1 MKYKFKAVITGI
13 VEGESYADA
22 LSNLEFPQMINEI
35 KKIKVKTIDEAKE
48 EVTDS

>member
-35 KKIKVKTIDEAKE
+35 KKIKIKTIDEADE
-48 EVTDS
+48 DAADS